1 MLDTQ
6 PPETILISGEPLI
19 NKQTINLEILL
30 IDDNDDIKD
39 YTIEYLVND
48 EFAEWEKYGTFEET
62 SITFGIQHLLL
73 DNRKTCASH
82 GGGLLILL
90 ETLQIGDQ
98 DGDAKCLDETKQY
111 LLK

>member
-1 MLDTQ
+1 MVAAVAVAVVAVAAKVPD
-6 PPETILISGEPLI
+6 
-19 NKQTINLEILL
+19 LL
-30 IDDNDDIKD
+30 SLGQLQI
-39 YTIEYLVND
+39 
-48 EFAEWEKYGTFEET
+48 AEEEDQET